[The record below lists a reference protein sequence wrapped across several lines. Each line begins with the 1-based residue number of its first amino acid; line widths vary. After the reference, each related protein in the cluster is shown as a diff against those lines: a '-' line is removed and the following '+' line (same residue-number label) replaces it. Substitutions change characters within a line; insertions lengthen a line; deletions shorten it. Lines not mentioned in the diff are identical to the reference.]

1 MMDITRSRTNI
12 QGFADRAI
20 RMDSV
25 RQLLQ
30 AAMAAHSAG
39 DERPWHFVV
48 VDDIATRQQLADIHP
63 YAHMVPQAPVAILV
77 CGDLTLQKL
86 SGFWVQ
92 DCAAA
97 TENILIEAQLLGL
110 GAVWLGIYPI
120 EGRMQSFRNLIDL
133 PPHVIPF
140 ALVPVGYPAEQNGL
154 KCHYD
159 DSRVHFG
166 GW

>member
-1 MMDITRSRTNI
+1 MDIALSRTHVRS
-12 QGFADRAI
+12 FTDRPVCRDA
-20 RMDSV
+20 V

-48 VDDIATRQQLADIHP
+48 VDDPETRQEFAEIHP
-63 YAHMVPQAPVAILV
+63 FAHPVSQAPIALLV

-97 TENILIEAQLLGL
+97 AEDILIAAQSLGL
-110 GAVWLGIYPI
+110 GAVWLGIYPV
-120 EGRMQSFRNLIDL
+120 EGRVQGFRKLLDL
-133 PPHVIPF
+133 PPHVVPF
-140 ALVPVGYPAEQNGL
+140 ALIPVGYPAEQNGL
-154 KCHYD
+154 KYRYD
-159 DSRVHFG
+159 ESRVHFG
-166 GW
+166 RW

>member
-1 MMDITRSRTNI
+1 MDTVLSRTNI
-12 QGFADRAI
+12 HSFTDRPVCRDA
-20 RMDSV
+20 V

-39 DERPWHFVV
+39 DERPWHFLV
-48 VDDIATRQQLADIHP
+48 VDDLATRQQFAEIHP
-63 YAHMVPQAPVAILV
+63 YTHLVAQAPVAILV

-97 TENILIEAQLLGL
+97 AQNMLITGQSLGL
-110 GAVWLGIYPI
+110 GTVWLGIHPV
-120 EGRMQSFRNLIDL
+120 EGRVQRFRKVLDL

-140 ALVPVGYPAEQNGL
+140 ALILVGYPAEQNGL
-154 KCHYD
+154 RYRYD
-159 DSRVHFG
+159 ESRVHFG
-166 GW
+166 RW